1 MTPLPPPH
9 HHTLDAAIGWLGLGL
24 PADAQ
29 AELDTLPPELRR
41 WFAPLEAQF
50 AVHAETLD
58 WDAAFVVA
66 EDCVRFH
73 PDQPGGWIH
82 RSYAA
87 RRKVGGGLAEAF
99 GLLLSAAERF
109 PEEVTIPYNLSCYCA
124 QQGKLDEAW
133 TWYRT
138 ARETG
143 EPAALRKMA
152 LRDDDLRPLW
162 AQITR
167 LT

>member
-109 PEEVTIPYNLSCYCA
+109 PEEVTIPYNLPATAPNKASWMKLGPGIARPGRPANLRRSGRWRCA
-124 QQGKLDEAW
+124 TTTCVRSG
-133 TWYRT
+133 R
-138 ARETG
+138 RSPG
-143 EPAALRKMA
+143 
-152 LRDDDLRPLW
+152 
-162 AQITR
+162 
-167 LT
+167 